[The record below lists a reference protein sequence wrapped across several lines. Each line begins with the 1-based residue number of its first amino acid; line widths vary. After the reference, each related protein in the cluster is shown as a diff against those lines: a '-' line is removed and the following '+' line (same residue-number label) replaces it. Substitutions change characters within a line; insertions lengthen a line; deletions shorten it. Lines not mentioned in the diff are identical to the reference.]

1 MVNSRQKGARGE
13 REVAKILR
21 DHGIDS
27 RRTAQYCG
35 NTGDAADVVFP
46 GFHTEVKLREK
57 TDIWSWWSQS
67 EHDTKEGETS
77 LVVFRKSREKWKVCL
92 DFEDFLDLIGHPIKL
107 PFDDN

>member
-13 REVAKILR
+13 REVAKILC

-46 GFHTEVKLREK
+46 GFHTEVKLRE
-57 TDIWSWWSQS
+57 TTAIWDFISQA
-67 EHDTKEGETS
+67 EHDSKEDETP
-77 LVVFRKSREKWKVCL
+77 LVVFRKSRKNWYVCL
-92 DFEDFLDLIGHPIKL
+92 EFERFLELIGYPLKL
-107 PFDDN
+107 PFEDN